1 MSDTPRTDAIYPVE
15 LLDRGIEEHGRT
27 WGWGIVS
34 DFRDLARQLE
44 RELASVTKGSLDIEE
59 ERDELDRELQDAD
72 RRENS
77 LTRELAEATAENNRL
92 RAALASSKDP
102 CVYCQLPK
110 DEMAKCRSG
119 FPGCARAD
127 DLMGCPELGAALEV
141 DRQER
146 ELTESKHRIRTLI
159 EQRDGFRIQADHK
172 WRLREE
178 FEALL
183 GTSDVATGVERVKQL
198 KHALSLVVPKCD
210 YLHHPKKYQHQI
222 TEPCPV
228 EELIRKAQNQ

>member
-44 RELASVTKGSLDIEE
+44 REL
-59 ERDELDRELQDAD
+59 
-72 RRENS
+72 N
-77 LTRELAEATAENNRL
+77 EA
-92 RAALASSKDP
+92 
-102 CVYCQLPK
+102 
-110 DEMAKCRSG
+110 
-119 FPGCARAD
+119 
-127 DLMGCPELGAALEV
+127 
-141 DRQER
+141 
-146 ELTESKHRIRTLI
+146 KHRIRTLI

-210 YLHHPKKYQHQI
+210 YLDHPKKCQHQI

-228 EELIRKAQNQ
+228 EELIRKAQNP

>member
-1 MSDTPRTDAIYPVE
+1 MSDTPRTDAAEYKQTDSNPPEPLGMV
-15 LLDRGIEEHGRT
+15 DA
-27 WGWGIVS
+27 
-34 DFRDLARQLE
+34 DFARQLE
-44 RELASVTKGSLDIEE
+44 S
-59 ERDELDRELQDAD
+59 
-72 RRENS
+72 
-77 LTRELAEATAENNRL
+77 
-92 RAALASSKDP
+92 
-102 CVYCQLPK
+102 
-110 DEMAKCRSG
+110 
-119 FPGCARAD
+119 
-127 DLMGCPELGAALEV
+127 
-141 DRQER
+141 

-198 KHALSLVVPKCD
+198 KHALSHVAPKCD
-210 YLHHPKKYQHQI
+210 YLDHPKNCRHQI